1 MGLTA
6 QNDDSLYNEDK
17 SFEVLKARIAAGLR
31 DMEEGRT
38 LSLEEA
44 FNEIDKI

>member
-6 QNDDSLYNEDK
+6 QNEDNLYNGDK
-17 SFEVLKARIAAGLR
+17 SFEVLRNLIAAGLR

-38 LSLEEA
+38 LSSEEA
-44 FNEIDKI
+44 FGELDKI